1 MVSGKRGKQPRDKVR
16 KAAENQTTP
25 VKIIITL
32 ILQNNFKRLVPFSL
46 LGLKLIFFP
55 NELSTL

>member
-46 LGLKLIFFP
+46 LGLKLIFFQT
-55 NELSTL
+55 N